1 MIRLKASKLPT
12 TEASLTNK
20 VYVNAGDLDANLTNY
35 IKVVTGPAH
44 HYYFSLANH
53 AGITNGEIGFSLP
66 QRKWTNVT
74 LGQEVQIQPF
84 SFTPGQRIITVI
96 SLIIDFQKKPSNPSE
111 PLDTDAMAREFLMQ
125 FANMV
130 FSVTQELVLEYVQ
143 LKRGAGGAGDS
154 SVVKSAMNTTYTL
167 KLVVKR
173 MEGAN
178 LNSAPEEISLG
189 PLSPN
194 AVVIFDRPEN
204 SQMNLIGRSKG
215 KSSHRALINPD
226 WDFQQMGIGGLDKEF
241 SSIFRRAFASRVFPP
256 EFIEQLAMKH
266 VRGILLY
273 GPPGTGKTL
282 IARQIGK
289 MLNARE
295 PKIVNGP
302 EILNKYVGESEANMR
317 KLFADAEEEWRRCGP
332 NSGLHIIIFDEIDAI
347 CKQRGSMAGSST
359 GVHDTV
365 VNQLLTKLD
374 GVEQLNNILV
384 IGMTNRK
391 DMIDEAL
398 LRPGRMEVQLEIS
411 LPDEHGRVQILK
423 IHTARMREYNKLDT
437 DVNLDKIA
445 RRTKNFSGAELEG
458 LVRAAQSSAMNRLV
472 KAGGKV
478 QVDDDAVE
486 KLKVTKEDFD
496 YALENDVKP
505 SFGHSGEELERLL
518 YGGLCVWGDSVTHV
532 LEEGRLL
539 VKETAAP
546 DTRGFVRALLAG
558 LPNSGKSYLAAHIAK
573 DSEFPFIKVCS
584 PEEMVGY
591 SEVAKCAQLR
601 KIFDD
606 AYKSPLS
613 CVIIDNIE
621 RLLDYSPIGPRYS
634 NLVLQALLV
643 LLGKRPPRDRR
654 LLVLAT
660 TSNEQFLRE
669 ADLISVFS
677 KVIRVERLHH
687 VKHVVTV
694 LEDTTVF
701 SDEEIKHIEHKLYS
715 DDHKIA
721 IGIKRVL
728 ELLDFVKQ
736 SEREYRVQL
745 LLDGFRDL
753 EFGL

>member
-1 MIRLKASKLPT
+1 MLKEEDEFVALRAVQIDAEILDNTLISMLQAQIDQILDNANCLQQYKQHLRECITSLYFLPYFFTGQSPGQRMLHIRTKFRRIETACRLVDFIYFWLFLARGGPLRPT
-12 TEASLTNK
+12 EWLFGVRT
-20 VYVNAGDLDANLTNY
+20 VYVQKPTIGSLNFAGLNRELLGNSFVQLSFLFMPLFNVLKRHLLKISRSETFNNAPTNSKHIQLRATVRCADY

-143 LKRGAGGAGDS
+143 LKQGAGGAGDS

-302 EILNKYVGESEANMR
+302 EILNK
-317 KLFADAEEEWRRCGP
+317 F
-332 NSGLHIIIFDEIDAI
+332 
-347 CKQRGSMAGSST
+347 
-359 GVHDTV
+359 
-365 VNQLLTKLD
+365 
-374 GVEQLNNILV
+374 
-384 IGMTNRK
+384 
-391 DMIDEAL
+391 
-398 LRPGRMEVQLEIS
+398 
-411 LPDEHGRVQILK
+411 
-423 IHTARMREYNKLDT
+423 
-437 DVNLDKIA
+437 
-445 RRTKNFSGAELEG
+445 
-458 LVRAAQSSAMNRLV
+458 
-472 KAGGKV
+472 
-478 QVDDDAVE
+478 
-486 KLKVTKEDFD
+486 
-496 YALENDVKP
+496 
-505 SFGHSGEELERLL
+505 
-518 YGGLCVWGDSVTHV
+518 
-532 LEEGRLL
+532 
-539 VKETAAP
+539 
-546 DTRGFVRALLAG
+546 
-558 LPNSGKSYLAAHIAK
+558 
-573 DSEFPFIKVCS
+573 
-584 PEEMVGY
+584 
-591 SEVAKCAQLR
+591 
-601 KIFDD
+601 
-606 AYKSPLS
+606 
-613 CVIIDNIE
+613 
-621 RLLDYSPIGPRYS
+621 
-634 NLVLQALLV
+634 VLQLKNLEKMV
-643 LLGKRPPRDRR
+643 SIVKIR
-654 LLVLAT
+654 L
-660 TSNEQFLRE
+660 
-669 ADLISVFS
+669 
-677 KVIRVERLHH
+677 
-687 VKHVVTV
+687 
-694 LEDTTVF
+694 
-701 SDEEIKHIEHKLYS
+701 
-715 DDHKIA
+715 
-721 IGIKRVL
+721 
-728 ELLDFVKQ
+728 
-736 SEREYRVQL
+736 
-745 LLDGFRDL
+745 
-753 EFGL
+753 